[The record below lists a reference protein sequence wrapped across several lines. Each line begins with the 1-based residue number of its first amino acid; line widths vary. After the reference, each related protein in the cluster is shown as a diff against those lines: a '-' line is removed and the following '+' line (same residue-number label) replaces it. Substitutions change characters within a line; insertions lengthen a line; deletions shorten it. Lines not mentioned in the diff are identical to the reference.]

1 MPFLKDPQFKAAPDD
16 LLERKAWHSA
26 LVAEAAEYDC
36 FVTSTPGNREV
47 FIECLPTSGWPAV
60 LRKRGYLLRPE
71 EDGQRILPNSVR
83 EPMAI
88 GANGELAPLV
98 PGSTMATTM
107 VVHHAGIH
115 KTRRFRFFADVHGG

>member
-1 MPFLKDPQFKAAPDD
+1 MAPFLKDPQYKAAPDD
-16 LLERKAWHSA
+16 LVERKAWHSA
-26 LVAEAAEYDC
+26 LVAEAQTFDAW
-36 FVTSTPGNREV
+36 VTSTSGNREV

-60 LRKRGYLLRPE
+60 LRRRGYRLEPL
-71 EDGQRILPNSVR
+71 EDGQRILPNSIR

-88 GANGELAPLV
+88 GANSELTPLV

-115 KTRRFRFFADVHGG
+115 KTRRFSFNLP